1 MKDLR
6 PGKSL
11 VGDLEREAQWHLNE
25 AGAGALAVEA
35 VVPEMAPTFLA
46 LRALGCLRLTHCK
59 QTEMTMKQTK
69 KDADASDLRR

>member
-1 MKDLR
+1 MLCLH

-25 AGAGALAVEA
+25 AGARALAVEA

-46 LRALGCLRLTHCK
+46 PCARSYA
-59 QTEMTMKQTK
+59 
-69 KDADASDLRR
+69 